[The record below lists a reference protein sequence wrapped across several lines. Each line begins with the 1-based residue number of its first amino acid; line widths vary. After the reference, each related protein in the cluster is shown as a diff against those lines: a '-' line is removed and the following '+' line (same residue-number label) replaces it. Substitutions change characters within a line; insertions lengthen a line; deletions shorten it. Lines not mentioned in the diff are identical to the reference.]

1 MMKKTKLLYTLLSF
15 ALLITGCGTAVQS
28 RTVIADS
35 VSAVKTA
42 SADGD
47 LDGSL
52 PDGLLDSYY
61 AGQADPAFSYFHNS
75 SIRRFFTM
83 WVKENIEGLDGPVW
97 NYDGFARID
106 ILDHD
111 LQEVSGEKKLYCL
124 PFSDG
129 GGRFGYMIVQY
140 HEDGPAVSKW
150 AVKETTPYLYD
161 LRANRDQ
168 IGESLRK
175 TDIDLSTAKAY
186 RVVLYDQEK
195 ESADQVIRF
204 TDGKGDDYIGYFG
217 GDVFKIEKWNDR

>member
-1 MMKKTKLLYTLLSF
+1 MKKTRLLYTLLSF
-15 ALLITGCGTAVQS
+15 ALLITGCGTAMQS

-35 VSAVKTA
+35 VSAVGTA

-47 LDGSL
+47 LDGTL

-83 WVKENIEGLDGPVW
+83 WVKEKMEGMDKPVW
-97 NYDGFARID
+97 NYDGFARIH
-106 ILDHD
+106 ILDYD
-111 LQEVSGEKKLYCL
+111 LQEAKGEEALYCL

-129 GGRFGYMIVQY
+129 GERFGYMIVQY

-150 AVKETTPYLYD
+150 SVKETTPYLYD
-161 LRANRDQ
+161 LRANRDK
-168 IGESLRK
+168 IGESLQK
-175 TDIDLSTAKAY
+175 TDIDLSTAKAF

-195 ESADQVIRF
+195 GSAGQAIRF

-217 GDVFKIEKWNDR
+217 DDIFKIEKWNGR